1 MYCKYCGQQINDDA
15 YVCVHCGR
23 VVAEQPRE
31 NKPNDVNIYAVLS
44 LVFAFLMPVAGI
56 VLGVIG
62 MSDAKKTGG
71 NGRGLAVAGLTLS
84 IVFIVLAIL
93 ALVVYLSMFNA
104 ILEYA
109 SSVGGL
115 SVGFVSAFLRHATSN
130 TDNERESPDGS
141 SGLFRYL
148 FVIL

>member
-71 NGRGLAVAGLTLS
+71 NGRGPAVAGLTLS
-84 IVFIVLAIL
+84 IVFIVLVIL

-115 SVGFVSAFLRHATSN
+115 SVGFVSAF
-130 TDNERESPDGS
+130 
-141 SGLFRYL
+141 
-148 FVIL
+148 

>member
-44 LVFAFLMPVAGI
+44 LVFAFLMPVAGR

-115 SVGFVSAFLRHATSN
+115 SVGFVSAF
-130 TDNERESPDGS
+130 
-141 SGLFRYL
+141 
-148 FVIL
+148 

>member
-44 LVFAFLMPVAGI
+44 LVFTFLMPVAGI

-84 IVFIVLAIL
+84 IVFIVLVIL

-115 SVGFVSAFLRHATSN
+115 SVGFVSAF
-130 TDNERESPDGS
+130 
-141 SGLFRYL
+141 
-148 FVIL
+148 